1 MSHDLTE
8 HCTQRIA
15 ERTAYSARELQALW
29 DRARTATIFD
39 FVWFGARKHRGAI
52 YRVAKFY
59 GEETLIV
66 KSLTTGRFITVIKAK
81 G

>member
-29 DRARTATIFD
+29 DQARTATIFD

-59 GEETLIV
+59 GVETLIV
-66 KSLTTGRFITVIKAK
+66 KSVKTGRFVTVIRK
-81 G
+81 